1 MLYFENFLA
10 CVVDVYVCA
19 LNDPPG
25 ILVNG
30 EVTQLKKDTYT
41 NWWELLIWSSEGL
54 LLVSTQYMPFSKY
67 PSLAFVS

>member
-30 EVTQLKKDTYT
+30 EVT
-41 NWWELLIWSSEGL
+41 
-54 LLVSTQYMPFSKY
+54 
-67 PSLAFVS
+67 